1 VIIILLTLAI
11 GLMLTLMMLP
21 FGYMAPEWILLI
33 NIYWAIALPSNTK
46 MLLVFVSGFLV
57 DIVLGHPLG
66 ISSLSYVI
74 FIYII
79 LSLYNSLRYMTVPQ
93 QMIMLFFLLMVK
105 QHFFIWTFYMFGLD
119 INYQTLIIGSFSTA
133 ALWPLIYFSL
143 RYARRKWV
151 VNEGI

>member
-1 VIIILLTLAI
+1 
-11 GLMLTLMMLP
+11 MLTLMMLP
-21 FGYMAPEWILLI
+21 LGYIAPEWILLI

-46 MLLVFVSGFLV
+46 MLLAFVSGFLV
-57 DIVLGHPLG
+57 DIVLGQPLG

-93 QMIMLFFLLMVK
+93 QMIVLFFLLIVK

-119 INYQTLIIGSFSTA
+119 IDYQMLIISAFTTA
-133 ALWPLIYFSL
+133 VLWPLIYLSL
-143 RYARRKWV
+143 RFARRKWV
-151 VNEGI
+151 VNEGL

>member
-1 VIIILLTLAI
+1 MLIILLTLVI

-21 FGYMAPEWILLI
+21 LGYIAPEWILLI

-46 MLLVFVSGFLV
+46 MILAFVSGFFV

-93 QMIMLFFLLMVK
+93 QTIMLFLLLIVK
-105 QHFFIWTFYMFGLD
+105 QHFYVWTFYMFGLNID
-119 INYQTLIIGSFSTA
+119 YQTLIISTLTTA
-133 ALWPLIYFSL
+133 VLWPFIYFSL
-143 RYARRKWV
+143 RFARRKWV
-151 VNEGI
+151 INEG